1 MSTEAWKDS
10 GNCKECRRAKYCNK
24 PCSANKKRLQK
35 ILEISARA
43 AIGKMMIRNGHKDAE
58 EARSKLEV
66 IRRNNNEDCSTE
78 AIDAL
83 FERCRLLATH
93 SKYTISQI
101 VNGVIGTAMSTGDS
115 TDEVLRK
122 MEDKYETAT
131 LKGY

>member
-1 MSTEAWKDS
+1 MSGEAWKDT

-24 PCSANKKRLQK
+24 TCAANKKRMQR

-43 AIGKMMIRNGHKDAE
+43 VIGKMMIRNGNKDAD
-58 EARSKLEV
+58 EARSKLERL
-66 IRRNNNEDCSTE
+66 RRNNNEDCSAE
-78 AIDAL
+78 AVDRVL
-83 FERCRLLATH
+83 ERCRSLATH
-93 SKYTISQI
+93 SKYTVSQI

-122 MEDKYETAT
+122 MEDEYEAAT